1 MGNDGVIS
9 SPRFVYLPVINQH
22 GRIDPRPG
30 GNLSTKGYTVESYG
44 NENIKWE
51 IAEQTNFGLEAKF
64 LQGLID
70 IQVDAYREI
79 RHNILDYRRVIP
91 ASMGL
96 EYYQLDNVGSA
107 KSHGIDF
114 SGKIQKAFTPDF
126 YVILNTTFTYSRTKY
141 LSLEEATDKPIWQKK
156 VGHDISQQVGYIAE
170 GLFTDQ
176 AEIDNS
182 PKQSGDVQPG
192 DIRYRDVNGDGV
204 ISIEDA
210 VHIGYPTTPEI
221 IYGFNGFISYKG
233 IEFNFAFQGSGRRT
247 FFIDP
252 AAISPFYGNRA
263 MLKAIAD
270 DHWST
275 ENMNPHAFWP
285 RLSTSNIVYH
295 NGEENRYANTSQTVY
310 STYFMRD
317 CQFLRCTALELA
329 YNLPHKLLKRAA
341 IKNVRIYARATNPF
355 IITNFHLW
363 DVELGSNG
371 FNYPIQKSYSMG
383 INFSF

>member
-1 MGNDGVIS
+1 
-9 SPRFVYLPVINQH
+9 
-22 GRIDPRPG
+22 
-30 GNLSTKGYTVESYG
+30 
-44 NENIKWE
+44 
-51 IAEQTNFGLEAKF
+51 
-64 LQGLID
+64 
-70 IQVDAYREI
+70 
-79 RHNILDYRRVIP
+79 
-91 ASMGL
+91 
-96 EYYQLDNVGSA
+96 
-107 KSHGIDF
+107 
-114 SGKIQKAFTPDF
+114 
-126 YVILNTTFTYSRTKY
+126 
-141 LSLEEATDKPIWQKK
+141 
-156 VGHDISQQVGYIAE
+156 
-170 GLFTDQ
+170 
-176 AEIDNS
+176 
-182 PKQSGDVQPG
+182 
-192 DIRYRDVNGDGV
+192 
-204 ISIEDA
+204 
-210 VHIGYPTTPEI
+210 
-221 IYGFNGFISYKG
+221 
-233 IEFNFAFQGSGRRT
+233 
-247 FFIDP
+247 
-252 AAISPFYGNRA
+252 

-295 NGEENRYANTSQTVY
+295 NGEENRSANTSQTVY